1 MGQGAQH
8 RTDRNRP
15 QQDSMFAVALAGQ
28 RGHSQALQR
37 RKGTAMHGTS
47 YHLGPCTRSAPLPSL
62 LCWGC
67 WGLAGDTC
75 TLQGTAQLQVI
86 AEPSLTKGR
95 RLTEGEQQGEALGET
110 SPWQPGL
117 SRATCSQLPAVTAM
131 SPAEHTLSSA
141 ERPLFSL
148 EHGMSGHSPGQVVD
162 CRRQGDLEAL
172 RTTQTT
178 RARCCTKHFLQ
189 FCLTSRNRQEFL

>member
-1 MGQGAQH
+1 
-8 RTDRNRP
+8 
-15 QQDSMFAVALAGQ
+15 MFAAALAGQ

-37 RKGTAMHGTS
+37 RKGTAMRRNS
-47 YHLGPCTRSAPLPSL
+47 YHLGPCSRSAPLPSL

-67 WGLAGDTC
+67 WGQAGDTRR
-75 TLQGTAQLQVI
+75 LQGTAQLQVI

-95 RLTEGEQQGEALGET
+95 RLAAGEQREALGET

-178 RARCCTKHFLQ
+178 RARCCTKHFPQ
-189 FCLTSRNRQEFL
+189 FCPTSRNILEFL